1 MRSMILLLW
10 LAPLCI
16 AITCWG
22 QSPPAWVARSNQN
35 SQLLV
40 AIMARYSPEQAA
52 SSGAPGLD
60 EQISTL
66 SPEQPE
72 RFRRDTAVAR
82 IELQKRLA
90 AEKDPLVRQ
99 DLEILIAQADRDIQ
113 SSEAEERNLLPYN
126 DIAGGIFFGMQSLLD
141 DQISADRR

>member
-1 MRSMILLLW
+1 MSLLFILILL
-10 LAPLCI
+10 I
-16 AITCWG
+16 AAVDAQG
-22 QSPPAWVARSNQN
+22 PPASPAWVVKSNQN

-52 SSGAPGLD
+52 QMGAPGLD
-60 EQISTL
+60 EQIST
-66 SPEQPE
+66 SPPDQPE

-99 DLEILIAQADRDIQ
+99 DL
-113 SSEAEERNLLPYN
+113 
-126 DIAGGIFFGMQSLLD
+126 
-141 DQISADRR
+141 